1 MAANDIAADTAG
13 TNDGQATSDELADSA
28 EVNRRFQSELDLV
41 EIVAGQ
47 VSRAI
52 DNCVD
57 FDELLAAGREGL
69 FEAARRFEPTR
80 GASFRT
86 YANYRVEGAIIDAV
100 RHSLQ
105 LPRRVYERLTALE
118 AAGRISRGEY
128 SLGVRDTAQ
137 WHHQKDP
144 EDFINDELA
153 AMATAAAL
161 SVELSRAESS
171 SHPSDSPEEAYERAE
186 LLALVEAAIDELGE
200 AEAEAIRL
208 YYFEEKSHAA
218 TAAAMKLSKPWVHRI
233 HQRAMSTITKRLRN
247 AGYV

>member
-1 MAANDIAADTAG
+1 MVVRDIATDVAVTVDESRG
-13 TNDGQATSDELADSA
+13 CEIPIDSD

-41 EIVAGQ
+41 EIVASQ
-47 VSRAI
+47 VARSI

-69 FEAARRFEPTR
+69 FEAARRFDPSR

-86 YANYRVEGAIIDAV
+86 YANYRVEGTIIDTV
-100 RHSLQ
+100 RRSLQ
-105 LPRRVYERLTALE
+105 LPRRLHERLTALQ
-118 AAGRISRGEY
+118 AAGQIGRGEY
-128 SLGVRDTAQ
+128 APSVRESAQ
-137 WHHQKDP
+137 WRRQKGP

-161 SVELSRAESS
+161 SVEQSRSETSS
-171 SHPSDSPEEAYERAE
+171 DPSGSPEEAYERAE
-186 LLALVEAAIDELGE
+186 LLALVQAAIDELSE
-200 AEAEAIRL
+200 SEAEAIRL

-218 TAAAMKLSKPWVHRI
+218 TAEAMNLSKPWVHRI
-233 HQRAMSTITKRLRN
+233 HVRAMNTITKRLRN

>member
-1 MAANDIAADTAG
+1 MAANEIAADADG
-13 TNDGQATSDELADSA
+13 TNDGQATLDELADAA
-28 EVNRRFQSELDLV
+28 EVNRRFQSEIDLV

-69 FEAARRFEPTR
+69 FEAARRFDPKR

-86 YANYRVEGAIIDAV
+86 YANYRVEGAIIDTV
-100 RHSLQ
+100 RRSLQ
-105 LPRRVYERLTALE
+105 LPRRAYERLTALE
-118 AAGRISRGEY
+118 AAGRISHGEY
-128 SLGVRDTAQ
+128 SLSERDSAQ
-137 WHHQKDP
+137 WQHQKDP

-161 SVELSRAESS
+161 SVERARSESS
-171 SHPSDSPEEAYERAE
+171 SDSSDSPEEAYERAE
-186 LLALVEAAIDELGE
+186 LLALVQAAIDELGE

>member
-1 MAANDIAADTAG
+1 MAANDIAADAAF
-13 TNDGQATSDELADSA
+13 TNDGQATSNEPANSA
-28 EVNRRFQSELDLV
+28 EVNRRFQSELELV

-69 FEAARRFEPTR
+69 FEAARRFDSKR

-86 YANYRVEGAIIDAV
+86 YANYRVEGAIIDTV
-100 RHSLQ
+100 RRSLQ
-105 LPRRVYERLTALE
+105 LPRRAHERLTALE

-128 SLGVRDTAQ
+128 SPSVRDTAQ
-137 WHHQKDP
+137 WSHQKEP

-161 SVELSRAESS
+161 SIEVSRTESS
-171 SHPSDSPEEAYERAE
+171 SHSSDSPEEAYERAE
-186 LLALVEAAIDELGE
+186 LLALVQAAIDELGE
-200 AEAEAIRL
+200 TEAEAIRL

-218 TAAAMKLSKPWVHRI
+218 TAAAMELSKPWVHRI
-233 HQRAMSTITKRLRN
+233 HQRAMSTITKRLKN
-247 AGYV
+247 AGYI

>member
-13 TNDGQATSDELADSA
+13 TNDGPATSDELADSA
-28 EVNRRFQSELDLV
+28 EVNRRFQGELDLV

-52 DNCVD
+52 DHCVD

-69 FEAARRFEPTR
+69 FEAAKRFEPSR

-100 RHSLQ
+100 RRSLQ
-105 LPRRVYERLTALE
+105 LPRRAYERLTALE
-118 AAGRISRGEY
+118 AAGRVSRGEY
-128 SLGVRDTAQ
+128 SLSVRDAAQ
-137 WHHQKDP
+137 WNRQKEP

-161 SVELSRAESS
+161 SIEVSRTESS

-186 LLALVEAAIDELGE
+186 LLALVEAAMDELGE